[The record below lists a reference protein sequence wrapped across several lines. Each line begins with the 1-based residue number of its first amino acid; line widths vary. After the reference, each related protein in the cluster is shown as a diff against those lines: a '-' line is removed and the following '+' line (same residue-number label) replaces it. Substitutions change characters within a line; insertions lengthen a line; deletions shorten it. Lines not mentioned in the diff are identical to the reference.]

1 MFCGRESTNACVTL
15 IDVAYFG
22 CQYFRKKSLMDILD
36 QPQNTEAKQARS
48 IESVLRDGYEFRFG
62 DYLGRMFQLF
72 GKTWANLLGHGA
84 ILFGSYLVVYVLI
97 VLLMVGTVFS
107 SLPRA
112 NSDGTMDP
120 EIAADFGINMLSN
133 MMWMMLVI
141 FIWFI
146 VWVMPFR
153 SGIYAHLEHY
163 THSGKLEFSKF
174 FEPIKRKWAKLI
186 GLTLLNGLLT
196 YGISTAIGVV
206 MMQNMFENMPAMMSQ
221 NDQEAA
227 LNFASSISAGM
238 VWIFLSYIP
247 MIFFAVASSLSVPIL
262 LFQTDSVMEAFT
274 SSVKIVTR
282 KWFHFAAVYIIV
294 YVLSFLG
301 VFACGIGLLLTMQF
315 FPIVIYAIYEDI
327 FILQNQAT

>member
-1 MFCGRESTNACVTL
+1 L
-15 IDVAYFG
+15 
-22 CQYFRKKSLMDILD
+22 DILD
-36 QPQNTEAKQARS
+36 QPRFTETKQARS
-48 IESVLRDGYEFRFG
+48 IESVLRDGYQFNFG

-72 GKTWANLLGHGA
+72 GKTWANLLGHSA

-107 SLPRA
+107 NLPRA
-112 NSDGTMDP
+112 NADGTMDP
-120 EIAADFGINMLSN
+120 EVAADFGINMLSN
-133 MMWMMLVI
+133 MIWIMLIMFV
-141 FIWFI
+141 WFV

-153 SGIYAHLEHY
+153 AGIYAHLDHAFNTERFDF
-163 THSGKLEFSKF
+163 GKF

-206 MMQNMFENMPAMMSQ
+206 MMQNMFENMPAMMTQ

-227 LNFASSISAGM
+227 LNFASSVSSSM
-238 VWIFLSYIP
+238 TWIFLSYIP
-247 MIFFAVASSLSVPIL
+247 LLFFAVAASLSVPLL

-315 FPIVIYAIYEDI
+315 FPLVIYAIYEDI
-327 FILQNQAT
+327 FVLQNQAT